1 MVWTVALSRNDWAEA
16 ALEALAREGLPGV
29 AIDPLGRRLKATKGS
44 FYWHFADRDDLIAA
58 TLELWETRDT
68 DEVIAMIE
76 RIPDPVD
83 RLESLARFAFGEA
96 ARGDA
101 DAGLLAA
108 ASDPRVEPVLKRVTQ
123 NRIAFLE
130 RLYRDLGLATEEA
143 ARHARI
149 TYALYVGIG
158 QLRRAW
164 PRAIPGSK
172 VEPHVD
178 LAVRA
183 LLQAAG
189 VPLDDVRG
197 ATEGGG
203 RKHARGGALDERP

>member
-1 MVWTVALSRNDWAEA
+1 MVLAMALSRRDWAEA
-16 ALEALAREGLPGV
+16 ALEALAQEGLPGV
-29 AIDPLGRRLKATKGS
+29 AIDPLARRLKATKGS
-44 FYWHFADRDDLIAA
+44 FYWHFAERDDLIAA
-58 TLELWETRDT
+58 TLELWEKRDT
-68 DEVIAMIE
+68 DEVIAMVE
-76 RIPDPVD
+76 RISDPVD
-83 RLESLARFAFGEA
+83 RLEWLARFAFGEA

-108 ASDPRVEPVLKRVTQ
+108 ASDPRVQPVLKRVTQ
-123 NRIAFLE
+123 KRIGFVQ
-130 RLYRDLGLATEEA
+130 RLYRDLGLAAEEA

-164 PRAIPGSK
+164 PRALPGTR
-172 VEPHVD
+172 VEAHVD

-189 VPLDDVRG
+189 VPAG
-197 ATEGGG
+197 EGGRG
-203 RKHARGGALDERP
+203 DRGGSS

>member
-1 MVWTVALSRNDWAEA
+1 MVRNVRLSRSHWTEA
-16 ALEALAREGLPGV
+16 ALAALARDGLPGV
-29 AIDPLGRRLKATKGS
+29 AIDPLARRLKATKGS

-58 TLELWETRDT
+58 TLELWEERDT

-76 RIPDPVD
+76 RIADPVD

-101 DAGLLAA
+101 DAGVVAA
-108 ASDPRVEPVLKRVTQ
+108 ASDPRVQPALKRVTQ
-123 NRIAFLE
+123 KRIAFVE
-130 RLYRDLGLATEEA
+130 RLYRELGLAAEDA
-143 ARHARI
+143 ARHARM

-164 PRAIPGSK
+164 PRGLPGSK
-172 VEPHVD
+172 VDAYVD
-178 LAVRA
+178 LAVGA

-189 VPLDDVRG
+189 VRPN
-197 ATEGGG
+197 EG
-203 RKHARGGALDERP
+203 RRTIARGGS

>member
-1 MVWTVALSRNDWAEA
+1 MSRNDWAEA
-16 ALEALAREGLPGV
+16 ALTALAREGLSGV
-29 AIDPLGRRLKATKGS
+29 AIDPLARRLKATKGS

-58 TLELWETRDT
+58 TLELWEERDT
-68 DEVIAMIE
+68 DDVIAMIE
-76 RIPDPVD
+76 RIADPVD

-108 ASDPRVEPVLKRVTQ
+108 ASDPRVQPTLKRVTQ
-123 NRIAFLE
+123 KRIAFVE
-130 RLYRDLGLATEEA
+130 RLYRELGLAAEDA
-143 ARHARI
+143 GRHARM

-164 PRAIPGSK
+164 PRGLPGSK
-172 VEPHVD
+172 VDAYVD
-178 LAVRA
+178 LAVDA

-189 VPLDDVRG
+189 VRPNEGRRTID
-197 ATEGGG
+197 GGG
-203 RKHARGGALDERP
+203 S